1 MSRVLL
7 SLEHEVRR
15 SGISVHQTMTYNPT
29 TGKATK
35 LSAVQNYFACLAELD
50 NEELSNTIEV
60 EILYL
65 ELESVGAGIR
75 GGFTNTNELKVVK
88 YQEAVN
94 GPDEESRKEEIVND
108 HNRML
113 KNNVFEAIDENIY
126 PTRNQG
132 YR

>member
-1 MSRVLL
+1 M
-7 SLEHEVRR
+7 
-15 SGISVHQTMTYNPT
+15 
-29 TGKATK
+29 
-35 LSAVQNYFACLAELD
+35 
-50 NEELSNTIEV
+50 SNTIEV

-88 YQEAVN
+88 YQEVVN

-113 KNNVFEAIDENIY
+113 KNNVFEAVDKECIPPGNKIIDVRGRTSSRVMGQNMVD
-126 PTRNQG
+126 
-132 YR
+132 